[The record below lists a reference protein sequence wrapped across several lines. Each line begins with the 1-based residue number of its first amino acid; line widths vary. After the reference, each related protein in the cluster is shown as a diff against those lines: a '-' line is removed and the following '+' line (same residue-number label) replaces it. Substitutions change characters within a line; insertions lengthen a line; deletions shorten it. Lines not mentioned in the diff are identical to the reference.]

1 MEESNNSNEAIE
13 ESEKGLL
20 NYDDDEK
27 QTLFRI
33 FGVEMT
39 APKGLKNPRIV
50 YVSFIVIN
58 LILVVLLKSL
68 L

>member
-1 MEESNNSNEAIE
+1 MEESNNKNESIE
-13 ESEKGLL
+13 KSEKGLL